1 MVKNIVTPKIAR
13 QHKCK
18 ECSRVFRPDYSDF
31 DVKCPYCKSD
41 NVRPVWLDTFLD
53 IVKF

>member
-1 MVKNIVTPKIAR
+1 MIKGIVAPKIAR

-18 ECSRVFRPDYSDF
+18 DCGHKFRPGYYDF
-31 DVKCPYCKSD
+31 DVQCPKCGSR
-41 NVRPVWLDTFLD
+41 NVRSVWFDTFLD